1 MDKINQFL
9 FGNNQ
14 RPEFVRIVKW
24 MWLAVFAGVFLGMLV
39 FIVLSFTDLPSV
51 EELENPRSNEASLI
65 YADDGSIM
73 ATYYTENRI
82 PVTFDE
88 LSPNLINALVATEDE
103 RYYEHT
109 GIDFEA
115 LARAIVKTGL
125 MGQSSAGGASTIT
138 QQLAKLLFTEKSA
151 SSTVERIF
159 QKLKEWIIAV
169 RLERKYTKEE
179 IIAMYLNK
187 FEYVNGAFGIKQ
199 AAKIYFDEDQD
210 SLSMTQAATL
220 VGMLKNPSLY
230 DPLRWP
236 EKVLH
241 RRMVVL
247 KQMEKNG
254 FITNAEYDSLRQ
266 TELGIKFTRQT
277 HIDGP
282 APYFRMELAKEVK
295 DILAQPGR
303 QKADGSNY
311 NIYRDGLRIY
321 TTINPVMQRIAEEE
335 MRKRMPVVQKAFWET
350 WRWHDPW
357 KYTSGSETEIP
368 VEIRQLMLT
377 RLMRSSERYQ
387 SLRAQYLNGVIAKIN
402 QDVDLM
408 FHDDDREVERIVEES
423 KKSGTVTRLV
433 SQNMIST
440 DLATQYRKVLKNPN
454 FPELK
459 NQWESLQA
467 EVEEVFNKPT
477 EMTVFAYNEAME
489 KDTTMSPMD
498 SIRYHRMFLQTG
510 MVAVE
515 PATGHVKV
523 WVGGIDHKYFKFDH
537 VTINR
542 QVGSTF
548 KPFIYATAIFQQ
560 GFSPCFQVYDL
571 PVTITPQDR
580 GFYLNEPWT
589 PRNSHN
595 SYSGELLTLKEGL
608 RQSKNTVSAFLMKQL
623 GSVNPVLD
631 LVHRMGIDKNDKY
644 SNGRYRLP
652 RVPSI
657 ALGAADMSVLELTG
671 AYTTFANNGIF
682 NKPTFIS
689 RIEDKNGRILY
700 ETFATEQQA
709 LPPNSNYIMVE
720 MLRHSGTLQGY
731 LKSDVGGKTGTTN
744 DYADGWFVGITPNL
758 VVGAWTGGEDR
769 WVSFRNITYGQG
781 AFMSKPLVRNF
792 LKRLE
797 EEPASGYNFE
807 DRFYRPPGD
816 LGIELDCDKYGGDL
830 PPLEGGDEFED
841 EFSEDQFGED
851 QFGPVDTIRIQ
862 QQF

>member
-1 MDKINQFL
+1 MHKINQFL
-9 FGNNQ
+9 FGDDE
-14 RPEFVRIVKW
+14 RSTHVRVVKW
-24 MWLAVFAGVFLGMLV
+24 MWLAVFAGIFLGLLV

-65 YADDGSIM
+65 YADDGSTL
-73 ATYYTENRI
+73 ATYHTENRI

-88 LSPNLINALVATEDE
+88 LSQNLVDALIATEDE

-115 LARAIVKTGL
+115 LVRAIVKTGIL
-125 MGQSSAGGASTIT
+125 GNSSSGGASTIT
-138 QQLAKLLFTEKSA
+138 QQLAKLLFTGTA
-151 SSTVERIF
+151 SRSTFGRLI

-187 FEYVNGAFGIKQ
+187 FNYINGAYGIKQ
-199 AAKIYFDEDQD
+199 AARIYFDTDQD
-210 SLSMTQAATL
+210 SLTIPQAATL

-230 DPLRWP
+230 NPLRWP
-236 EKVLH
+236 EKVEH

-254 FITNAEYDSLRQ
+254 YISQVEYDSLRE
-266 TELGIKFTRQT
+266 TDLGIQFTRQT
-277 HIDGP
+277 HIDGL

-295 DILAQPGR
+295 RILDLPGN
-303 QKADGSNY
+303 QKADGSKY
-311 NIYRDGLRIY
+311 NIYSDGLRIY

-335 MRKRMPVVQKAFWET
+335 MKKRMPEVQEKFWET
-350 WRWHDPW
+350 WRRLDPW
-357 KYTSGSETEIP
+357 KYSSGSETEIP
-368 VEIRQLMLT
+368 VSVRQTMLT
-377 RLMRSSERYQ
+377 RLLRSSPRYQ
-387 SLRAQYLNGVIAKIN
+387 ALRYKYLS
-402 QDVDLM
+402 DVVSKLSKEFDLT
-408 FHDDDREVERIVEES
+408 FHNDDREIERIIEES
-423 KKSGTVTRLV
+423 EKSGTITRLV
-433 SQNMIST
+433 SQKMIST
-440 DLATQYRKVLKNPN
+440 ELAAQYRKVLKSGQ

-459 NQWESLQA
+459 SQWEKLQA
-467 EVEEVFNKPT
+467 EVEEVFKKPVD
-477 EMTVFAYNEAME
+477 MTVFAYNENME
-489 KDTTMSPMD
+489 KDTVMSPMD

-510 MVAVE
+510 LVAVE
-515 PATGHVKV
+515 PPTGHVKA
-523 WVGGIDHKYFKFDH
+523 WIGGIDHKYFQFDH

-580 GFYLNEPWT
+580 GFYLTEPWT
-589 PRNSHN
+589 PRNSHD
-595 SYSGELLTLKEGL
+595 SYSGQLLTLREGL
-608 RQSKNTVSAFLMKQL
+608 RQSKNTISAFLMKQL
-623 GSVNPVLD
+623 GSVTPVLD

-644 SNGRYRLP
+644 ANGQYRLP

-671 AYTTFANNGIF
+671 AYTTFANNGVF
-682 NKPTFIS
+682 NKPTFIL
-689 RIEDKNGRILY
+689 RIEDKNGRVLY
-700 ETFATEQQA
+700 ESFSTEQQA
-709 LPPNSNYIMVE
+709 LPPNPNYVMVE
-720 MLRHSGTLQGY
+720 MLRHSGALQGA

-769 WVSFRNITYGQG
+769 WISFRSILYGQG
-781 AFMSKPLVRNF
+781 SFMSKPLVRNF

-797 EEPASGYNFE
+797 ETPESGYVYK

-816 LGIELDCDKYGGDL
+816 LGIELNCDKYRGDL

-841 EFSEDQFGED
+841 EFSEDQFGE
-851 QFGPVDTIRIQ
+851 FSPADTIQIPQ
-862 QQF
+862 Q